1 MGDQVSVKP
10 VVGKFPGDATAPETE
25 SGPTLAEQIHQLKD
39 LQAEMKKARKE
50 AQKKLKNL
58 ERKKKRLSVKAKLLT
73 DEDLVQVLKLRQAK
87 AAKSA
92 TPSGSSSSHEP
103 PRPEV

>member
-1 MGDQVSVKP
+1 MGEQVSVKP
-10 VVGKFPGDATAPETE
+10 VVGNMKGDALGQPTE
-25 SGPTLAEQIHQLKD
+25 CGPTLAEQIHQLKD

-92 TPSGSSSSHEP
+92 TPSGSASSHEP
-103 PRPEV
+103 PQQEV